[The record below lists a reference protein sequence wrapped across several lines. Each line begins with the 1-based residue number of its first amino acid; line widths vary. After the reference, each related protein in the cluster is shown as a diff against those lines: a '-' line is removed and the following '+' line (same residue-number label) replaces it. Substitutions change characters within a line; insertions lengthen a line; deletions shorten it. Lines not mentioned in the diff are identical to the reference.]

1 MVTHAIRSDR
11 RSASGR
17 PASRSGRLFTHG
29 RGTMSSPPEDGP
41 AIAAL
46 IRDAF
51 EDYHA
56 RFADIS
62 RRAGRR
68 FADRDWAGARSD
80 ASERIGLYD
89 QCIATCR
96 LRLES
101 VLRQHAHDPVLWSAV
116 RAAFAALIEP
126 QLDRELYKTFYNT
139 LTRRFFGTRGVD
151 PAIEFVALDIAP
163 TDAITHPAARRSYAV
178 SELRPAETFDR
189 VLEHY
194 RFDLPWAHRTR
205 CAAAIAVRL
214 QDDLAHWGGGQPVRG
229 IELLDTVFYRER
241 RAYLVGRV
249 FGEHRFS
256 PCVIALVNDDGGLR
270 ADAVLT
276 RRADVAQ
283 LFGVSRSY
291 FQADLPTVGDAVVFL
306 RSLLPNK
313 PVDELYTVL
322 GRAKQGKTER
332 YRSFYRYFDAHP
344 AERLVR
350 AEGTPGTVMA
360 VFTLPGQPLVFKV
373 IRDRWAKQVTRAQV
387 EARYAMVFAGDR
399 VGRLL
404 DAQPYRHLRFPRAR
418 FDPALLDELLT
429 SCSSGIS
436 EDGADI
442 VVHLCYVQRRLR
454 PLDLYLRE
462 QTAERA
468 REAALDYA
476 QAIADMARSN
486 VFPGDMLLK
495 NFGVSRHGRV
505 VFYDYDEVEPITDL
519 RFRDWPQPRSDEERL
534 ADEPWF
540 HVGPH
545 DVFPERFA
553 LFMGLPAPLLGAVR
567 NANGGLF
574 QPQSWRDLQARLRED
589 DWPDTPPYPAT
600 LRLA

>member
-1 MVTHAIRSDR
+1 MNGAAAADPRADRVAQAI
-11 RSASGR
+11 
-17 PASRSGRLFTHG
+17 H
-29 RGTMSSPPEDGP
+29 
-41 AIAAL
+41 
-46 IRDAF
+46 DAF
-51 EDYHA
+51 VAYHA
-56 RFADIS
+56 GFAAIS
-62 RRAGRR
+62 ARARRR
-68 FADRDWAGARSD
+68 FETRDWAAARAD
-80 ASERIGLYD
+80 AAERIGLYD
-89 QCIATCR
+89 HCIDACR
-96 LRLES
+96 ERLERS
-101 VLRQHAHDPVLWSAV
+101 LGQDAHDPALW
-116 RAAFAALIEP
+116 AAIRDAYATLIEP

-178 SELRPAETFDR
+178 SELRPTETFDR
-189 VLEHY
+189 VLEHV
-194 RFDLPWAHRTR
+194 RFDVPYAHRTR

-214 QDDLAHWGGGQPVRG
+214 QDDLAHWGSGQPVRG

-256 PCVIALVNDDGGLR
+256 PCVIALVNDDAGIR
-270 ADAVLT
+270 AEAVLT

-332 YRSFYRYFDAHP
+332 YRSFFRYFAAHP
-344 AERLVR
+344 DERLVR

-387 EARYAMVFAGDR
+387 EERYARVFAGDR

-429 SCSSGIS
+429 RCSTGVS
-436 EDGADI
+436 EDGTDI

-462 QTAERA
+462 QTPERA

-476 QAIADMARSN
+476 RAIADMARSN

-505 VFYDYDEVEPITDL
+505 VFYDYDEVEPVTDL
-519 RFRDWPQPRSDEERL
+519 QFRDWPQPRDDQDRL
-534 ADEPWF
+534 ADDAWF

-553 LFMGLPAPLLGAVR
+553 LFMGLPAPLLKAVQH
-567 NANGGLF
+567 AQAGLF
-574 QPQSWRDLQARLRED
+574 QAQWWRELQARLREG
-589 DWPDTPPYPAT
+589 DWPDTPPYPAS